1 MHHKFCWS
9 SPYRARHFF
18 IFAAATSLTKL
29 EQIQIFL
36 KIRTNTNIST
46 SAKFDK
52 ICTISNLSLF
62 VFFSAYI
69 YTESSNFDLFK
80 WKSNNLHDNCGN
92 DSDRADTRDERPLG
106 KISVTACMSLVRILL
121 KRADTGRGGDAHAT
135 DNHKS
140 LKKQIE
146 QIFLVRKFNFKLMES
161 LRPGFFSQPKVSIYV
176 NTGARGRTLEMTMA
190 DGWWVGL
197 LKGSPNYPG

>member
-1 MHHKFCWS
+1 MSSHLQGLHHKFCWS

-92 DSDRADTRDERPLG
+92 DSDRADTSDERPLG

-121 KRADTGRGGDAHAT
+121 KRADTGAGAPTLLTTTNLSR
-135 DNHKS
+135 NKS
-140 LKKQIE
+140 SKYSWSA
-146 QIFLVRKFNFKLMES
+146 N
-161 LRPGFFSQPKVSIYV
+161 SIS
-176 NTGARGRTLEMTMA
+176 N
-190 DGWWVGL
+190 
-197 LKGSPNYPG
+197 